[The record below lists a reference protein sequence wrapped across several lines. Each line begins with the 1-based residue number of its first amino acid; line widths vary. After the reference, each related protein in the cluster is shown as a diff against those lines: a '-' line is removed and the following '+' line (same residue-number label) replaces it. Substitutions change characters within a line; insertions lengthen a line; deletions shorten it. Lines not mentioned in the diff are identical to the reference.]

1 MAYSSTIPFFGF
13 KLRFL
18 SGGNIVF
25 PLSDPEAVQLN
36 TSVRQL
42 AAKYEQRF
50 QKEVLNKGDYQKL
63 LEEYRKGDF
72 LKNRLQV
79 SFPASSQKDGYPAFE
94 LEFDYYVNVQAQ
106 GLAGIIPVLAV
117 EAIADQEEQLEQ
129 HLREAVRLEFARSKR
144 LGQLQKVVATLWFDQ
159 VELQREELHL
169 KFLTPGE
176 LEKLEEESD
185 QDWLSAVGTP
195 LKIKETVCFGR
206 QKELDQLIR
215 AAKSPYQRNILVVGP
230 SGVGKTALIWE
241 LARIAPSR
249 GIPQSIWETT
259 ASALIKEL
267 TKDTG
272 WQDNLSY
279 LVKDLQNRNAIL
291 YVRNLMEL
299 FEVGQYE
306 GNEVS
311 VASFMLAYIKRGE
324 LTLLAECTPEERAR
338 IELRNPS
345 YLANFHVFNLEE
357 PQEDLVDIIV
367 KKVKKIAGKQDVK
380 IRKEAIEEVIRLN
393 RRFSPYAGFPGKPI
407 RFLESILINKS
418 GLKQK
423 DEKASQTPVLKRNEI
438 IQYFCQDSGMPL
450 FMVDPDIP
458 FDLNESYG
466 YFARNIFGQEKAVRG
481 LVNLLASVKTGLTRS
496 GKPIASFLF
505 VGPTGVG
512 KTELA
517 KVLAQ
522 YMFGSR
528 ERMLR
533 FDMSEFSNSYSV
545 TRLTGEH
552 YYASGLLTS
561 AVRREPFS
569 VLLFDEIEK
578 AHPDFYDLLLQM
590 LGEGRLTDS
599 RGKIVNFCSTI
610 IIMTSNI
617 GAQTLHGGRVQ
628 LSGRQTPDFSWV
640 SEHFLQAVE
649 KHFRPELFN
658 RIDEV
663 TPFMPL
669 TPEIVRKVVEREINI
684 LKAKEGIRFRKM
696 NLQLE
701 PEVLDYLAQ
710 KGYDLSYGARHLQ
723 RTIRDLL
730 IIPLAKALNREDPD
744 DQLEVRVAIKEQQLF
759 IQVEANP
766 MGLDLMLE
774 ELKRINLTDTTSQL
788 RRNIGRLKEGHFFVQ
803 MLNELSM
810 MEGEQKRLGSKFW
823 NNAKKSKKYSDYLQL
838 KQAYEEHEQGI
849 ISIEKQLSLACLDMT
864 DFAPEA
870 EEKVKKWKKEYQDL
884 KITTYRSARPKHDQC
899 HLGIYGSTIQEI
911 LGFYLNFLD
920 RKAFSY
926 SAEAVWY
933 RSSYYNEWVEDA
945 SDNTGKKKRAD
956 YIRTP
961 WEPGTKE
968 WKFQPE
974 QNGDLLCG
982 IELEVTG
989 PAVFPYLKSENG
1001 IHQWNDKEG
1010 KEFLFL
1016 VKVLNKSAEAP
1027 ENLHR
1032 KETYTEGSARRVI
1045 TPHHFRDKL
1054 LKINEPVNRV
1064 DDLVSILT
1072 QSLDRNFELRINGML
1087 T

>member
-1 MAYSSTIPFFGF
+1 
-13 KLRFL
+13 
-18 SGGNIVF
+18 
-25 PLSDPEAVQLN
+25 
-36 TSVRQL
+36 
-42 AAKYEQRF
+42 
-50 QKEVLNKGDYQKL
+50 

-72 LKNRLQV
+72 LKNRLSV
-79 SFPASSQKDGYPAFE
+79 SFPASTQTQGYPAFE
-94 LEFDYYVNVQAQ
+94 LEFDYYVNEQET
-106 GLAGIIPVLAV
+106 GFLGIIPVLAV
-117 EAIADQEEQLEQ
+117 EAIAEKEEVLEK
-129 HLREAVRLEFARSKR
+129 HLREAIRLEFARNKR
-144 LGQLQKVVATLWFDQ
+144 LGHLQKVVSTLWFDQ
-159 VELQREELHL
+159 VELQREELNFQ
-169 KFLTPGE
+169 FLTPGE

-185 QDWLSAVGTP
+185 QDWLSAVGTQ
-195 LKIKETVCFGR
+195 LKSSETACFGR
-206 QKELDQLIR
+206 QKELAQLIR

-241 LARIAPSR
+241 LARIAPSK

-311 VASFMLAYIKRGE
+311 VAAYMLSYIKRGE
-324 LTLLAECTPEERAR
+324 LTLLTECTPEERAR

-357 PQEDLVDIIV
+357 PKEGLVDIIV
-367 KKVKKIAGKQDVK
+367 KKVKKIAGKQEVK
-380 IRKEAIEEVIRLN
+380 IRQEAIEEVIRLN

-423 DEKASQTPVLKRNEI
+423 GKKPSKTPILRRNEI

-458 FDLNESYG
+458 FDLDESYA
-466 YFARNIFGQEKAVRG
+466 YFANNIFGQEKAVRG

-517 KVLAQ
+517 KVLAH

-599 RGKIVNFCSTI
+599 RGKVVNFCSTI

-617 GAQTLHGGRVQ
+617 GARTLHGGRVQ
-628 LSGRQTPDFSWV
+628 FSGRQTPDFSWV

-663 TPFMPL
+663 IPFMPL
-669 TPEIVRKVVEREINI
+669 TPEVVRKVVEREISI

-701 PEVLDYLAQ
+701 PEVFDFLAQ

-723 RTIRDLL
+723 RAIRDLL
-730 IIPLAKALNREDPD
+730 IIPLAKALNQEDAD
-744 DQLEVRVAIKEQQLF
+744 DQLEVVVAMKEQQLD
-759 IQVEANP
+759 IQVQANP

-810 MEGEQKRLGSKFW
+810 MEGEQKRLGNKFW
-823 NNAKKSKKYSDYLQL
+823 NNAKKSKKYSDYLNL
-838 KQAYEEHEQGI
+838 KQEYEEHEQRI
-849 ISIEKQLSLACLDMT
+849 ITLEKQLSLACLDMT
-864 DFAPEA
+864 TFDPKAD
-870 EEKVKKWKKEYQDL
+870 EKVKEWKAAYRAL

-899 HLGIYGSTIQEI
+899 HFGIYGSNIQVI
-911 LGFYLNFLD
+911 LPFYLNFLD
-920 RKAFSY
+920 HKSFSY
-926 SAEAVWY
+926 SMKTVWY
-933 RSSYYNEWVEDA
+933 RSSYYNEWVEDTTPDA
-945 SDNTGKKKRAD
+945 GKKKRAD
-956 YIRTP
+956 YIRTH
-961 WEPGTKE
+961 WEPGSKE
-968 WKFQPE
+968 WKFEPKQK
-974 QNGDLLCG
+974 GDLLCG
-982 IELEVTG
+982 IELEMTG
-989 PAVFPYLKSENG
+989 PAVFPYLKGENG

-1010 KEFLFL
+1010 KESLFM
-1016 VKVLNKSAEAP
+1016 VKVLNKGAEAP

-1032 KETYTEGSARRVI
+1032 KETYLEGSARRVI
-1045 TPHHFRDKL
+1045 SPNHFKDKP
-1054 LKINEPVNRV
+1054 LKINESINRI
-1064 DDLVSILT
+1064 DDMVSILAQT
-1072 QSLDRNFELRINGML
+1072 LDRSFELRINGML